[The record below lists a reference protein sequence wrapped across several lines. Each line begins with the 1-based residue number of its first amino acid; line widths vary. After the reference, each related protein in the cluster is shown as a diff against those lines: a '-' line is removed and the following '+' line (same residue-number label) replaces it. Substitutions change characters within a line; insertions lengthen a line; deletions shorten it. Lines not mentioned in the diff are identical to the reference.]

1 MASVGSVFP
10 FSYSILHDELGKI
23 DFNDWKLPPCSW
35 WTISTFRCVSN
46 KCDTT
51 QPLPTIFACGMEK
64 CDLWKKLN
72 QECLTCTLVA
82 GIKDVFGKCIRTFTT
97 DMNIPGL
104 LLLSKKPLRNRK
116 TIPFIPNRKQI
127 FPRSML
133 VADVSTSS
141 RLGLGLWC
149 LTPLFTIFQLYRGG
163 QFYRWRKSEDTEKTT
178 DVSQVTDELYHVMFY
193 RVHHEQ
199 DSNSQ
204 LQW

>member
-1 MASVGSVFP
+1 
-10 FSYSILHDELGKI
+10 
-23 DFNDWKLPPCSW
+23 
-35 WTISTFRCVSN
+35 
-46 KCDTT
+46 
-51 QPLPTIFACGMEK
+51 MEK

-82 GIKDVFGKCIRTFTT
+82 GIKDVFGKCIGTFTT

-104 LLLSKKPLRNRK
+104 LLLSKRPLRNRK
-116 TIPFIPNRKQI
+116 TIPFIPDIKQI

-141 RLGLGLWC
+141 RLGLGSWC
-149 LTPLFTIFQLYRGG
+149 LTQLFTIFQLYRGG
-163 QFYRWRKSEDTEKTT
+163 QFYRWRKSEYPEKTT
-178 DVSQVTDELYHVMFY
+178 DVSQVTDEFYHVMFY

>member
-10 FSYSILHDELGKI
+10 FSYSILHDEHGKI
-23 DFNDWKLPPCSW
+23 DFNVWKFPPCSW
-35 WTISTFRCVSN
+35 WTIPTFRCVSN

-51 QPLPTIFACGMEK
+51 QPLPTIFACAMKK

-82 GIKDVFGKCIRTFTT
+82 GIKDVFGKCIGTFTT

-104 LLLSKKPLRNRK
+104 LLLSKRPLRNRK
-116 TIPFIPNRKQI
+116 TIPFVPNIKQI

-141 RLGLGLWC
+141 RLGLGSWC
-149 LTPLFTIFQLYRGG
+149 LTQLFTIFQ
-163 QFYRWRKSEDTEKTT
+163 
-178 DVSQVTDELYHVMFY
+178 
-193 RVHHEQ
+193 
-199 DSNSQ
+199 
-204 LQW
+204 